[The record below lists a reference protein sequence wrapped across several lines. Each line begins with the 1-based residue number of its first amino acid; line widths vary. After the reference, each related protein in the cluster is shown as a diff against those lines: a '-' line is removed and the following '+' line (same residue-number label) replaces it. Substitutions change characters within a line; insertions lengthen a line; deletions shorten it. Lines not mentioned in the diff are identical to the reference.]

1 MKGQAK
7 QILMPLGTAVTIEQ
21 TLNKLEAVFG
31 NVATVDSVM
40 QEFYTAAPNQGET
53 VTAWSL
59 RFENIVQKAVRK
71 GHVRKEKKDKKLRD
85 RFWNYL
91 RNDRLKNA
99 TRTKKEK
106 LTNFED
112 LRRAVREEN
121 NKKARSGEQHQ
132 PTRQRPQTNNTEI
145 SEDKLDQ
152 IMAEID
158 NLK

>member
-40 QEFYTAAPNQGET
+40 QEFYTA
-53 VTAWSL
+53 
-59 RFENIVQKAVRK
+59 
-71 GHVRKEKKDKKLRD
+71 RKEKKDKKLRD

-112 LRRAVREEN
+112 LRREVREEN
-121 NKKARSGEQHQ
+121 NMKARSGEQHQ
-132 PTRQRPQTNNTEI
+132 PTRQRPQN
-145 SEDKLDQ
+145 K
-152 IMAEID
+152 
-158 NLK
+158 